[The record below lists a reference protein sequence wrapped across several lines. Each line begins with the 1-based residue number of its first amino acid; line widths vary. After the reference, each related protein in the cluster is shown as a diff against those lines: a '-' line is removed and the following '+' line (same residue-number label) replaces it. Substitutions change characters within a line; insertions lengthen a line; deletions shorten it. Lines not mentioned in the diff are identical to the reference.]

1 MRVQVCF
8 GEWYAVSVF
17 LCVCVCLL
25 VASGWVATERSLLAR
40 QARGRAMLGWRWKEA
55 LPGRGDDDSKC
66 KCGGL
71 LRASKA
77 EGMEGAV
84 GRNGG

>member
-1 MRVQVCF
+1 MS
-8 GEWYAVSVF
+8 GE
-17 LCVCVCLL
+17 CVCDCVCSW
-25 VASGWVATERSLLAR
+25 VASVYGCNGEIVVGQAGQR
-40 QARGRAMLGWRWKEA
+40 QGDAGWRWKEA

>member
-1 MRVQVCF
+1 M
-8 GEWYAVSVF
+8 
-17 LCVCVCLL
+17 CVCLW
-25 VASGWVATERSLLAR
+25 VASVCMGCKGEIVVG
-40 QARGRAMLGWRWKEA
+40 QAGLWQGDAGWRWKEA
-55 LPGRGDDDSKC
+55 FPGRGDDDSKC

-77 EGMEGAV
+77 EVMEVAV